1 MENKKN
7 ILIVG
12 NNIASVALVKKLHGL
27 DNCGEIFVTGFRG
40 GMPDYVKMV
49 DIRDENVA
57 ELLSF
62 VLENSIDLT
71 IAASKNAIK
80 ADIASFFSANGQMIF
95 APEFESAKQLIDE
108 AATKKFL
115 YKLKIPTSKFGV
127 FEKAQLA
134 LDYVKNANFPL
145 VIKTPEPLNEQDLF
159 ACPTISVAN
168 IAINDLFFRAE
179 NKILVEEYI
188 SGHRFTYYVV
198 TDGYKALP
206 LGVVSTYK
214 FSDGFEGGYLTKGSA
229 ASMPD
234 FKITKDDEF
243 KIMKDTVIRL
253 LNALESSGHPFM
265 GILGFKCVKTDEKVF
280 VESISPYVED
290 ADAQVLLNSI
300 DENPITLFEAC
311 AMGVFADDYDVIKTN
326 ALASVSVTIFSRYE
340 GREITGIDKLDEPD
354 NLNLCVGNSGTRK
367 GAVGTLTASA
377 GTLSRAKQKLSDE
390 ITAIS
395 FEGMKYRKDI
405 IS

>member
-49 DIRDENVA
+49 DIRDESCA

-127 FEKAQLA
+127 FEKAPLA
-134 LDYVKNANFPL
+134 LEYVKNANFPL

-243 KIMKDTVIRL
+243 KIMKDVVIRL

-265 GILGFKCVKTDEKVF
+265 GILGLKCVKTEEKVF
-280 VESISPYVED
+280 IESISCCIED
-290 ADAQVLLNSI
+290 ADAQVLFNSV
-300 DENPITLFEAC
+300 DENLITLFEAC
-311 AMGVFADDYDVIKTN
+311 AMGDFADDYDVIKTN
-326 ALASVSVTIFSRYE
+326 GLASVSVTVFSRYE
-340 GREITGIDKLDEPD
+340 GKDIEGIDKLDEPD
-354 NLNLCVGNSGTRK
+354 NLNLCVGNFKTRK

-377 GTLSRAKQKLSDE
+377 STLTRAKQKLSDE
-390 ITAIS
+390 IAAIS